1 MNQRPSR
8 VPSPPA
14 ETIYAEHEDATF
26 NEVER
31 PNSVPA
37 IKDRLPETEMPV
49 ADIMSVRDEHVT
61 HEPIKNVGNLVAGI
75 AGVMAEIKPVEKG
88 GWNRFHNY
96 SFARI
101 QDLLAELTPLMGKHG
116 IVIFQTEE
124 GRELF
129 DGGKVVAVRYRFTVV
144 HKSGEVWPDRP
155 LQTGL
160 SNCRDT
166 KGGFD
171 DKALNKCHTA
181 ARKYFLLSL
190 FQIPTDDMEDAD
202 TQHNSGAQS
211 RERPQGQPRRQ
222 VPSPDGKI
230 KPHLIPIIDQEAPVD
245 WAIRFG
251 AAVAKATTT
260 EEIDRWYN
268 ENAQIFDKLKD
279 RFAQVYNDA
288 IDHMDACAAKL
299 AAPKSDK
306 AADPISTGK
315 PAAPE
320 SDFPGD
326 RKLADDG
333 LDIPPA
339 LDRRTKAG
347 DPPKTF
353 DVEAW
358 LGELEVAYKE
368 CTDSEELAE
377 AQKSVMFPAQG
388 SVTKA
393 EWQRAM
399 KLTKEH
405 LDRVQTVTG

>member
-8 VPSPPA
+8 VPSPP
-14 ETIYAEHEDATF
+14 TDTTYAEHEDATF
-26 NEVER
+26 TEVER
-31 PNSVPA
+31 PNAVPA
-37 IKDRLPETEMPV
+37 VKDRLPSTEMPV

-75 AGVMAEIKPVEKG
+75 AGVMAEIQPVEKG
-88 GWNRFHNY
+88 GWNKFHNY

-202 TQHNSGAQS
+202 NTANGGGQS

-222 VPSPDGKI
+222 VPSPDGKV
-230 KPHLIPIIDQEAPVD
+230 KPHAIPIIDGEPPVD
-245 WAIRFG
+245 WATRFG

-260 EEIDRWYN
+260 DEIDRWYN
-268 ENAQIFDKLKD
+268 ENAQIFDKLKG
-279 RFAQVYNDA
+279 RFEQVYNDA
-288 IDHMDACAAKL
+288 IDHMDACVLKL
-299 AAPKSDK
+299 DSKP
-306 AADPISTGK
+306 DPISSGK
-315 PAAPE
+315 PAAAG
-320 SDFPGD
+320 DFPGD
-326 RKLADDG
+326 RKPADDG

-339 LDRRTKAG
+339 LDRR
-347 DPPKTF
+347 PKPF
-353 DVEAW
+353 DVEKW
-358 LGELEVAYKE
+358 LGELDVAYKD
-368 CTDSEELAE
+368 CNDSEELAE

-405 LDRVQTVTG
+405 LDRVQTVQG